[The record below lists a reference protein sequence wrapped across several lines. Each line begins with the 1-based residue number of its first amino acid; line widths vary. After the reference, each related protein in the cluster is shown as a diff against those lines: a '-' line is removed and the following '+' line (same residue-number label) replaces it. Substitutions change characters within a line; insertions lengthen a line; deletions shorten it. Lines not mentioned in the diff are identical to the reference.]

1 MPDLFLE
8 IVPYLALV
16 TRIWVGANMMIHGYS
31 KLRNLKQAADE
42 MKQTLGIPI
51 GATYTATILEFFGG
65 LFLIIGLI
73 VPIIGL
79 FFAIS
84 MIANVIMKK
93 TRMNAAYIAPGKASY
108 EIDITY
114 LILSIILIVLGAAH
128 YQWIRLLV
136 FGKIYFQ
143 SSSLLFKFLIEA

>member
-1 MPDLFLE
+1 MSEDFVVF
-8 IVPYLALV
+8 VPYLALV

-31 KLRNLKQAADE
+31 KLRNLKQAGE
-42 MKQTLGIPI
+42 QTKQSLGIPI

-73 VPIIGL
+73 VPIVGF

-93 TRMNAAYIAPGKASY
+93 KRMNASYIAPEKASY

-114 LILSIILIVLGAAH
+114 LILSIVLIVLGAGAFSVDSVIDL
-128 YQWIRLLV
+128 W
-136 FGKIYFQ
+136 
-143 SSSLLFKFLIEA
+143 

>member
-1 MPDLFLE
+1 MPDPFLE

-42 MKQTLGIPI
+42 MKQTLDIPI

-114 LILSIILIVLGAAH
+114 LILSIILIVLGAGALSVDSVIGL
-128 YQWIRLLV
+128 W
-136 FGKIYFQ
+136 
-143 SSSLLFKFLIEA
+143 

>member
-1 MPDLFLE
+1 MSDPFLAF
-8 IVPYLALV
+8 VPYLSLV
-16 TRIWVGANMMIHGYS
+16 TRIWVGGNMMIHGYS
-31 KLRNLKQAADE
+31 KLKNLKQAAE
-42 MKQTLGIPI
+42 ETKQTLGIPI

-73 VPIIGL
+73 VPLVAL
-79 FFAIS
+79 FFAIF

-114 LILSIILIVLGAAH
+114 LILSIILIVLGAGVLSVDSVIGL
-128 YQWIRLLV
+128 W
-136 FGKIYFQ
+136 
-143 SSSLLFKFLIEA
+143 

>member
-1 MPDLFLE
+1 MPEPFLE
-8 IVPYLALV
+8 FVPYLALV

-73 VPIIGL
+73 VPIVGV

-114 LILSIILIVLGAAH
+114 LILSIILIVLGAGALSVDSVIGL
-128 YQWIRLLV
+128 W
-136 FGKIYFQ
+136 
-143 SSSLLFKFLIEA
+143 